1 LDQEGKAMFVRC
13 AFFKG
18 TIKAGM
24 EEAFHAHWRDH
35 VLPHW
40 RAFPHVLEVRV
51 MRDVESDDD
60 TSRFPLVMAMKF
72 AERGHIAEALASD
85 VRWASKAA
93 SKPLIDMLDGY
104 VIHTVFEMDEFSP
117 AG

>member
-1 LDQEGKAMFVRC
+1 MFIRN

-18 TIKAGM
+18 AIKPGM
-24 EEAFHAHWRDH
+24 EAAFHAHWREN

-40 RAFPHVLEVRV
+40 RAFPHLVELKVL
-51 MRDVESDDD
+51 RDVESDDD
-60 TSRFPLVMAMKF
+60 TSRFPLVMSMKF

-93 SKPLIDMLDGY
+93 SKPLIEMLDGY
-104 VIHTVFEMDEFSP
+104 VIHTVFEVDEFSP
-117 AG
+117 LG

>member
-1 LDQEGKAMFVRC
+1 MFVRC

-18 TIKAGM
+18 RIKPGM
-24 EEAFHAHWRDH
+24 EAAFHAHWQEH

-40 RAFPHVLEVRV
+40 RAFPHLLELRV
-51 MRDVESDDD
+51 MRDVESDDEE
-60 TSRFPLVMAMKF
+60 SRFPLVMAMRF

-85 VRWASKAA
+85 TRWASKAA

-104 VIHTVFEMDEFSP
+104 VIHTVFAANQFDP
-117 AG
+117 LP